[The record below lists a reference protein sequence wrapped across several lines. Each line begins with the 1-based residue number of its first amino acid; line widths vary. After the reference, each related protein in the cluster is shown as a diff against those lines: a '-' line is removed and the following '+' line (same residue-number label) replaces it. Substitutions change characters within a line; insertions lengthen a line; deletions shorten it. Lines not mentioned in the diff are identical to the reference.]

1 MLKRAL
7 IGLVKGVLVGGAL
20 GAGLVYGLGL
30 AVFPAWLAYIAA
42 VLTGAVTGLVA
53 GKPIWQK
60 DARIEAGLKA
70 VAGAVVGG
78 FAMFGVRQWL
88 GVSID
93 LGELGKGALGDLPLT
108 SLPLVATLLA
118 LFFEIDNTGDD
129 GKAEDASKKRVAA
142 DKARVDGTAGEL
154 GEAVEDEEAVAS
166 PEKLRHKN

>member
-7 IGLVKGVLVGGAL
+7 IGLLKGVLVGGAL
-20 GAGLVYGLGL
+20 GAGLVYGLGVP
-30 AVFPAWLAYIAA
+30 VFAAWLAYVAA
-42 VLTGAVTGLVA
+42 IVTGAATGLVA

-78 FAMFGVRQWL
+78 LAMFGVRQWL
-88 GVSID
+88 GISID
-93 LGELGKGALGDLPLT
+93 LGELGRGALGDLPLT
-108 SLPLVATLLA
+108 SLPLVATALA

-129 GKAEDASKKRVAA
+129 SKAGPTEKTRVTD
-142 DKARVDGTAGEL
+142 DKARVGEVTDDL
-154 GEAVEDEEAVAS
+154 ADEEEVA

>member
-7 IGLVKGVLVGGAL
+7 IGLLKGVLVGGAL
-20 GAGLVYGLGL
+20 GAGLVYGLGVP
-30 AVFPAWLAYIAA
+30 VFAAWLAYVAA
-42 VLTGAVTGLVA
+42 VVTGAVTGLVA

-70 VAGAVVGG
+70 VAGAVVAAL
-78 FAMFGVRQWL
+78 AMFGVRQWL
-88 GVSID
+88 GISID

-108 SLPLVATLLA
+108 SLPLVATALA

-129 GKAEDASKKRVAA
+129 SKAGPKDKTRVAD
-142 DKARVDGTAGEL
+142 DKAPVDEVVDDL
-154 GEAVEDEEAVAS
+154 PEEEEIA

>member
-7 IGLVKGVLVGGAL
+7 IGLLKGVLVGGAL
-20 GAGLVYGLGL
+20 GAGLVYGLGVP
-30 AVFPAWLAYIAA
+30 VFAAWLAYVAA
-42 VLTGAVTGLVA
+42 VVTGAVTGLVA

-70 VAGAVVGG
+70 VAGGVVGAL
-78 FAMFGVRQWL
+78 AMFGIRQWL

-108 SLPLVATLLA
+108 SLPLVATALA

-129 GKAEDASKKRVAA
+129 PKAGATTKKRVEGE
-142 DKARVDGTAGEL
+142 KASVDQVDDLA
-154 GEAVEDEEAVAS
+154 EEEESA